1 MRGSLN
7 GPWPPPPHPEEK
19 TLRDQVCGILREALE
34 GHGLPEES
42 KDRRRALISEHRE
55 QPERALI
62 EHLRSLRGDDGAE
75 LLAS

>member
-1 MRGSLN
+1 M
-7 GPWPPPPHPEEK
+7 
-19 TLRDQVCGILREALE
+19 CGILREALE

-42 KDRRRALISEHRE
+42 KDRLRALISEHRE

-62 EHLRSLRGDDGAE
+62 EHLGSLRGDDGAE